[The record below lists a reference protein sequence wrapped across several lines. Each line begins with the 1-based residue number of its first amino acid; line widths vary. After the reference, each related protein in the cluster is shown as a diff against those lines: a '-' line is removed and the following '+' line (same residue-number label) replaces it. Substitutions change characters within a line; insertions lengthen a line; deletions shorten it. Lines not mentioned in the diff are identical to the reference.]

1 VDILYPVV
9 AGLDVHR
16 DTVVVTIRKAQGRPK
31 AWTETRTFS
40 TFADGLQ
47 ALSAWLDEHAVPLV
61 AIESTGVMWKPV
73 YRQLC
78 QPGSRTVWL
87 VNPMHC
93 KAVPGRKTDVKDSE
107 WLAQLAQFGLVMPS
121 FVPGD
126 AQLQLRELVR
136 LRKQLVNEHS
146 RQTNRIVR
154 DLESQGI
161 KLSSVL
167 SDVLGKSGYA
177 MVKALLAGDM
187 SPEQIADLAVGKL
200 RCKRA
205 EIARAG
211 IVLKR
216 EMVTLGSGRILL
228 LIARA
233 VQGKLNE
240 TARFTIGLKLELRE
254 TLDRQLQA
262 LDARI
267 EQALAPMKQQVE
279 LLLEVPGLKHTVIAA
294 LLAEIGADM
303 SVFRS
308 ADALASWAGLSPAA
322 CRSAGKSKDIG
333 CRQGSHWVR
342 IFLTQAAWA
351 AAHTKATFWGRKF
364 FTLAARIGRK
374 QALIAIARKM
384 LVTIYYMLRD
394 GVPYRE
400 LGAGYTPAPNVPS
413 RVRYHLEQL
422 QQLGVDVSP
431 LRTQAA

>member
-1 VDILYPVV
+1 VDVLYPVV

-61 AIESTGVMWKPV
+61 VIESTGVLWKPV

-87 VNPMHC
+87 VNPMNC
-93 KAVPGRKTDVKDSE
+93 KAVTGRKTDVKDSE

-121 FVPGD
+121 FVPGP

-205 EIARAG
+205 EI
-211 IVLKR
+211 V
-216 EMVTLGSGRILL
+216 
-228 LIARA
+228 RA
-233 VQGKLNE
+233 VQGKLDE
-240 TARFTIGLKLELRE
+240 TARFTIGLKLALRE

>member
-1 VDILYPVV
+1 MELLYPVV

-73 YRQLC
+73 YRPLC

-200 RCKRA
+200 RCKLGVNVRPPWRGYQA
-205 EIARAG
+205 PLAWSPDHLGVVIRPPWRGRQAPWRGRQTPWRSRQTTLVWSSVTNGVVARPLG
-211 IVLKR
+211 VVVRLHWCGR
-216 EMVTLGSGRILL
+216 QTTLVWSSDSLAWSPSALAYSSDYIGVVVRPPWHCRQAPWRGRQTPWSGR
-228 LIARA
+228 
-233 VQGKLNE
+233 Q
-240 TARFTIGLKLELRE
+240 T
-254 TLDRQLQA
+254 
-262 LDARI
+262 
-267 EQALAPMKQQVE
+267 
-279 LLLEVPGLKHTVIAA
+279 
-294 LLAEIGADM
+294 
-303 SVFRS
+303 
-308 ADALASWAGLSPAA
+308 SW
-322 CRSAGKSKDIG
+322 R
-333 CRQGSHWVR
+333 CRQPP
-342 IFLTQAAWA
+342 
-351 AAHTKATFWGRKF
+351 
-364 FTLAARIGRK
+364 
-374 QALIAIARKM
+374 
-384 LVTIYYMLRD
+384 LV
-394 GVPYRE
+394 
-400 LGAGYTPAPNVPS
+400 
-413 RVRYHLEQL
+413 
-422 QQLGVDVSP
+422 
-431 LRTQAA
+431 

>member
-1 VDILYPVV
+1 VDVLYPVV

-47 ALSAWLDEHAVPLV
+47 ALSAWLNEHAVPLV
-61 AIESTGVMWKPV
+61 VIESTGVMWKPV
-73 YRQLC
+73 YRLLC
-78 QPGSRTVWL
+78 QPDSRTVWL

-121 FVPGD
+121 FVPGP

-205 EIARAG
+205 EI
-211 IVLKR
+211 V
-216 EMVTLGSGRILL
+216 
-228 LIARA
+228 RA
-233 VQGKLNE
+233 VQGKLDE

>member
-1 VDILYPVV
+1 VELLYPVV

-205 EIARAG
+205 E
-211 IVLKR
+211 
-216 EMVTLGSGRILL
+216 
-228 LIARA
+228 IARA